1 MQHWERWLLLALL
14 LALPAC
20 RLRGTT
26 RGTRSG
32 DSDVTVAAVTREAQA
47 APPVDTAD
55 WLDASVPGM
64 TFRGSLLYFCRG
76 ISVTQA
82 RSAAPEVREAV
93 VAWPERHL
101 LRGCW
106 RWASALAAPSQTLA
120 DLETLANAGL
130 KADLCSSYADF
141 WPDGALTPSPR
152 LTSRRWRACVGSGRC
167 ALRWCR
173 TDTCRTGAG
182 EETVDDFFDKRAN
195 GYKED

>member
-20 RLRGTT
+20 GLR
-26 RGTRSG
+26 
-32 DSDVTVAAVTREAQA
+32 SDATSEPAPLTSPVAAVTREAQA

-64 TFRGSLLYFCRG
+64 TFGGSLLYFCRG

-93 VAWPERHL
+93 VAWPETSPAAGL
-101 LRGCW
+101 LAVGEL
-106 RWASALAAPSQTLA
+106 RWPAPSQTLA

-130 KADLCSSYADF
+130 QADLCSSYADF
-141 WPDGALTPSPR
+141 WPDGALTPSPEAYLTALAR
-152 LTSRRWRACVGSGRC
+152 LVEGEWQVRI
-167 ALRWCR
+167 ALVQ
-173 TDTCRTGAG
+173 D
-182 EETVDDFFDKRAN
+182 
-195 GYKED
+195 